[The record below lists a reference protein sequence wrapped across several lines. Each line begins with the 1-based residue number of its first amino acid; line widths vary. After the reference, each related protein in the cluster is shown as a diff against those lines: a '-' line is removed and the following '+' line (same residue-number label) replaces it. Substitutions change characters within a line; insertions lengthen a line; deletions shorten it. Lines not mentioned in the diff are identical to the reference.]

1 MAYGAPTYAPMVLST
16 EEPNRTP
23 SEPLPNIQV
32 IAIPEIGSNI
42 LKRLPAMPGGDD
54 LSFSNYRQQQVAEEM
69 AAIRQAT
76 NIHKQYN
83 NGKKLRPKQKVEQ
96 PKDGRRVAKL

>member
-23 SEPLPNIQV
+23 PEPLPDIQV
-32 IAIPEIGSNI
+32 TAIPEIGSNI
-42 LKRLPAMPGGDD
+42 LKRLPAMPNGDN
-54 LSFSNYRQQQVAEEM
+54 LSFSNYREQQVAEEM

-83 NGKKLRPKQKVEQ
+83 KWQKAKGKA
-96 PKDGRRVAKL
+96 KDRAAQRWAEGR